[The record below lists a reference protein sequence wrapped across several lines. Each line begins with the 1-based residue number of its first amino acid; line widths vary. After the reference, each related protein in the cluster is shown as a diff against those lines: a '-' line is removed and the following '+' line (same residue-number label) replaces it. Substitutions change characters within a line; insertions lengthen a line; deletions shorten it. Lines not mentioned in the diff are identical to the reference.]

1 MVSIAAPIDIGQ
13 FDDAPEGSQIT
24 QITREGNAYID
35 TYIPA
40 SDQKPEWPE
49 TSEDEDDNES
59 EEYYDRVEDEDW
71 ENAERGAYY
80 DISSFMHPSKI
91 HS

>member
-24 QITREGNAYID
+24 HIIREGNAYID
-35 TYIPA
+35 TYTPA
-40 SDQKPEWPE
+40 SDQTLEWPE

-59 EEYYDRVEDEDW
+59 EEEYYDRVEDEDW
-71 ENAERGAYY
+71 ENAERGA
-80 DISSFMHPSKI
+80 
-91 HS
+91 